1 MARVYWGCEMESP
14 SYIEI
19 EQQFKH
25 KPDDKQERMGMAK
38 RGRKSFKRVREK

>member
-25 KPDDKQERMGMAK
+25 KPDDKQKLITNGKTTNRIKTKMG
-38 RGRKSFKRVREK
+38 